1 MATKEKEN
9 NLLADIKRSKTLE
22 EFKALSEEF
31 LSMNLDYSYLVRYLL
46 TERFNDYQDK
56 DRVFNL
62 MLDQRLFKINPRGN
76 VFRIDALA
84 KAAKASNIKLNL
96 QIFADFYLKQGNIS
110 DIKYFYKYIDKSYY
124 NSVKFE
130 TYLMFE

>member
-1 MATKEKEN
+1 MIITDEES
-9 NLLADIKRSKTLE
+9 LLIQIKNCKTIK
-22 EFKALSEEF
+22 EFKNFSEEF
-31 LSMNLDYSYLVRYLL
+31 LSMKPYYSCLVRYLL

-56 DRVFNL
+56 DRVYKLILNTKEFRSNPYASIIKL
-62 MLDQRLFKINPRGN
+62 ARLC
-76 VFRIDALA
+76 D
-84 KAAKASNIKLNL
+84 AAKASNIKLNL
-96 QIFADFYLKQGNIS
+96 QIFADFYLKRGNIS